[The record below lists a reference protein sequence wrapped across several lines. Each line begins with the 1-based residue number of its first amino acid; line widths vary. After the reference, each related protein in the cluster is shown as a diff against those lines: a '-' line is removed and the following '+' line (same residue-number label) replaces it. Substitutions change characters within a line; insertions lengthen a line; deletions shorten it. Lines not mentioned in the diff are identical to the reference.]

1 MAEMPTEADQ
11 IAATSP
17 KVSLP
22 EVAAEVVSLKVSST
36 VPRAAVGRTRAR

>member
-1 MAEMPTEADQ
+1 MAEIPTEADHM
-11 IAATSP
+11 AAIRP

-22 EVAAEVVSLKVSST
+22 EVAEEEVSLKVSRT

>member
-11 IAATSP
+11 MEAMRP

-22 EVAAEVVSLKVSST
+22 EVAAAVVSLKVEST
-36 VPRAAVGRTRAR
+36 VPMAEVGITRAM